1 MKLYNK
7 LFLMAIGCATLNS
20 CSDMDNI
27 DSEGF
32 RITDGQ
38 IEDTNELIP
47 SRVESSLVG
56 MYHNMQVLLPM
67 SEMMISVIQQRVFR
81 KI

>member
-7 LFLMAIGCATLNS
+7 LFLMVIGCATLNS

-56 MYHNMQVLLPM
+56 TITCPVATARRSRQ
-67 SEMMISVIQQRVFR
+67 
-81 KI
+81 